1 MYMYMYVD
9 VVLTL
14 YVIIARTFICTF
26 SQGDLS
32 IPENMC
38 GFYKGHRHSVMT
50 IFLNL
55 EKEANDNY
63 G

>member
-1 MYMYMYVD
+1 MYVD

-14 YVIIARTFICTF
+14 YVILARTFIFTF

-32 IPENMC
+32 IPEDMC

-50 IFLNL
+50 ICLNL
-55 EKEANDNY
+55 EKEANDNS